1 MSSLTRHQT
10 DKVGVFFVL
19 GKPRMKSRDKAE
31 SAKPDKIYYIMYRLD
46 GKKIEEKVGRES
58 ERMTPAKA
66 AKIREQRVNGIS
78 LPNTERRRIRKEQKQ
93 ALESRWTIARLW
105 DAYKINK
112 PDLKGLTTDE
122 NRYKNYL
129 REFADRTPEEI
140 CTGDIDHLR
149 LRLIKA
155 GKRQEP

>member
-66 AKIREQRVNGIS
+66 AKIREQRHQS
-78 LPNTERRRIRKEQKQ
+78 AQ
-93 ALESRWTIARLW
+93 
-105 DAYKINK
+105 Y
-112 PDLKGLTTDE
+112 
-122 NRYKNYL
+122 
-129 REFADRTPEEI
+129 RTPSYPQRTK
-140 CTGDIDHLR
+140 TGS
-149 LRLIKA
+149 
-155 GKRQEP
+155 

>member
-78 LPNTERRRIRKEQKQ
+78 LPNTERRRIRK
-93 ALESRWTIARLW
+93 AAP
-105 DAYKINK
+105 DAAEKVEIPVDNEAA
-112 PDLKGLTTDE
+112 PAADE
-122 NRYKNYL
+122 
-129 REFADRTPEEI
+129 E
-140 CTGDIDHLR
+140 
-149 LRLIKA
+149 KA
-155 GKRQEP
+155 AE

>member
-1 MSSLTRHQT
+1 
-10 DKVGVFFVL
+10 
-19 GKPRMKSRDKAE
+19 
-31 SAKPDKIYYIMYRLD
+31 MYRLD

-129 REFADRTPEEI
+129 GPVNTI
-140 CTGDIDHLR
+140 
-149 LRLIKA
+149 
-155 GKRQEP
+155 